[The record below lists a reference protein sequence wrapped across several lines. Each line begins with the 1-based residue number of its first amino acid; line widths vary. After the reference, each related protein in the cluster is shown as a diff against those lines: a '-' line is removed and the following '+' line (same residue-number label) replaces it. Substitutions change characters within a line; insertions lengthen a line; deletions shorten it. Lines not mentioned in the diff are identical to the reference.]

1 MMAKNRMADR
11 QRVRT
16 EKHAQADTA
25 KTWRKRLLPLVVCL
39 ALVPAPFA
47 LAANSGGQDGVPVNA
62 GDYGNDTPSGHTVT
76 IDSDVAEGVYGGYT
90 TGTESAHDNNV
101 MVSAGS
107 IRYNVYGGYA
117 NSGDATNNQVTMTG
131 GEVGVQLV
139 AGLTQ
144 TGNADGNSITLGGG
158 QVGAFVVAGRAE
170 RGTGSAN
177 NNYVVISN
185 TQVGTNVIGGQSEGG
200 MANGNTVIINDGS
213 EIGGSVNSGVGE
225 SASNNSLI
233 INGGTLKNWVSV
245 GIAGSGNATGNS
257 VIVNGGNLTG
267 GRVSFRA
274 GHSAYGNAENNSI
287 TINGGTFELLEIHG
301 GQTTLGNAYNNG
313 IVINGGDLSKVSS
326 VIGGTAVKDAIGNL
340 IVINGGQ
347 LNGGGNNIIGGYAE
361 NGNAAGNQVI
371 VTGDASV
378 SGAIAGG
385 FVVGTNSTGNATNN
399 TVTLATDAGANLAG
413 TTIYGGLIRAGSG
426 GTGDATTG
434 NTLNVDTGH
443 VEVKNIANFQTV
455 NLNVNANTAPTAG
468 QAMLALNNATGT
480 DLSGTQVNMQ
490 GAIAGGGQGQP
501 LATTVTLIRNT
512 NGLTTDANTLSGT
525 ATIKQGVSLNHHYTL
540 QADNNTLTAT
550 YNNQTTVDPAT
561 GVFTNGR
568 LATVGF
574 LNEGTDFA
582 LDTGMAR
589 AMETI
594 RAQGYGAYGAIRG
607 SDIRHDLDKG
617 GDAEVSG
624 THWLL
629 GLAGKLNTARDY
641 DLIGSIYAEAGWGN
655 IDSDNSF
662 ASGHGDTHYYGIGL
676 IGRYQQNEGT
686 MKGAYAQINAKI
698 GRASTDLESNLYDA
712 NGNRGEY
719 DEDST
724 YYGAGVGVGY
734 LWEITQAYTLDL
746 SARYQW
752 LHLDGYN
759 TDIANDP
766 YKFDDIDSHRTK
778 VGARLNYTENKQY
791 TPYIGVA
798 WEHEFSGSA
807 RGSVYG
813 YSLDDNSLKGDT
825 GVAEIGVTF
834 SPTADSAWKIDANLQ
849 GYAGQREGVAGNLV
863 VNYLF

>member
-1 MMAKNRMADR
+1 MMTDSGKSGQKRSKAGCG
-11 QRVRT
+11 T
-16 EKHAQADTA
+16 GTA
-25 KTWRKRLLPLVVCL
+25 EATGKVWRKRLLPLLVCL
-39 ALVPAPFA
+39 VFVPAPFA
-47 LAANSGGQDGVPVNA
+47 LAANSGGQENVPGT
-62 GDYGNDTPSGHTVT
+62 GDYGNDTPSGNTVT
-76 IDSDVAEGVYGGYT
+76 IDSDVGNDVIGGYAITGAADNNRITMTGGTVGHTVYGGIVDGNGTATGNSVTMSGGTIDTSFNGAYVNNGVVSGNSATVTGSAQVGWNVNGAYVTNGNASGNSATVTGGATVEGYVYGGYT
-90 TGTESAHDNNV
+90 GNGTVSGNSVTVSDSTVGYVMGGYASTGTAENNRV
-101 MVSAGS
+101 KVTNSDVTGSGGSDPSYVAGGYTYYQGTGTV
-107 IRYNVYGGYA
+107 RNNQVEVTGTTVDNVYGGWA
-117 NSGDATNNQVTMTG
+117 HNGIAS
-131 GEVGVQLV
+131 
-139 AGLTQ
+139 
-144 TGNADGNSITLGGG
+144 GNSVILTDGTAKE
-158 QVGAFVVAGRAE
+158 VFGANVHDS
-170 RGTGSAN
+170 GS
-177 NNYVVISN
+177 
-185 TQVGTNVIGGQSEGG
+185 
-200 MANGNTVIINDGS
+200 
-213 EIGGSVNSGVGE
+213 
-225 SASNNSLI
+225 
-233 INGGTLKNWVSV
+233 
-245 GIAGSGNATGNS
+245 ATGNS
-257 VIVNGGNLTG
+257 VTV
-267 GRVSFRA
+267 A
-274 GHSAYGNAENNSI
+274 
-287 TINGGTFELLEIHG
+287 
-301 GQTTLGNAYNNG
+301 
-313 IVINGGDLSKVSS
+313 
-326 VIGGTAVKDAIGNL
+326 
-340 IVINGGQ
+340 
-347 LNGGGNNIIGGYAE
+347 
-361 NGNAAGNQVI
+361 
-371 VTGDASV
+371 GDATV
-378 SGAIAGG
+378 SLDIYGG
-385 FVVGTNSTGNATNN
+385 FVHNFNGTATEGDATGN
-399 TVTLATDAGANLAG
+399 TVTLATGAGANLASA
-413 TTIYGGLIRAGSG
+413 IVYGGNSNVAGA
-426 GTGDATTG
+426 DVKTG

-455 NLNVNANTAPTAG
+455 NLNVNAETAPTAG
-468 QAMLALNNATGT
+468 QAMLALNDTAGT

-490 GAIAGGGQGQP
+490 GAIAGGTQTQP
-501 LATTVTLIRNT
+501 LATTVTLIENA

-525 ATIKQGVSLNHHYTL
+525 AIVRQGVSLNHHYTL
-540 QADNNTLTAT
+540 QADSNTLTAT
-550 YNNQTTVDPAT
+550 YDNRTTVDPAT

-582 LDTGMAR
+582 LDTGMTK

-594 RAQGYGAYGAIRG
+594 RAKGYGAYGAIRG

-698 GRASTDLESNLYDA
+698 GRASTDLESNLYDV

>member
-1 MMAKNRMADR
+1 M
-11 QRVRT
+11 
-16 EKHAQADTA
+16 
-25 KTWRKRLLPLVVCL
+25 
-39 ALVPAPFA
+39 
-47 LAANSGGQDGVPVNA
+47 SGGTIDTSFNGAYVNNGVVS
-62 GDYGNDTPSGHTVT
+62 GNSATVT
-76 IDSDVAEGVYGGYT
+76 GSAQVGWNVNGAYVTNGNASGNSATVTGGATVEGYVYGGYT
-90 TGTESAHDNNV
+90 GNGTVSGNSVTVSDSTVGYVMGGYASTGTAENNRV
-101 MVSAGS
+101 KVTNSDVTGSAGS
-107 IRYNVYGGYA
+107 DPSYVAGGYTYYQGTGTVRNNQVEITGSTVDNVYGGWA
-117 NSGDATNNQVTMTG
+117 HNGIAS
-131 GEVGVQLV
+131 
-139 AGLTQ
+139 
-144 TGNADGNSITLGGG
+144 GNSVIMTDGTAKE
-158 QVGAFVVAGRAE
+158 VFGANVH
-170 RGTGSAN
+170 TSGS
-177 NNYVVISN
+177 
-185 TQVGTNVIGGQSEGG
+185 
-200 MANGNTVIINDGS
+200 
-213 EIGGSVNSGVGE
+213 
-225 SASNNSLI
+225 
-233 INGGTLKNWVSV
+233 
-245 GIAGSGNATGNS
+245 ATGNS
-257 VIVNGGNLTG
+257 VTVAGDATVSNYIYGGLVHN
-267 GRVSFRA
+267 
-274 GHSAYGNAENNSI
+274 
-287 TINGGTFELLEIHG
+287 
-301 GQTTLGNAYNNG
+301 YN
-313 IVINGGDLSKVSS
+313 
-326 VIGGTAVKDAIGNL
+326 GTAT
-340 IVINGGQ
+340 
-347 LNGGGNNIIGGYAE
+347 E
-361 NGNAAGNQVI
+361 
-371 VTGDASV
+371 
-378 SGAIAGG
+378 
-385 FVVGTNSTGNATNN
+385 GNATGN
-399 TVTLATDAGANLAG
+399 TVTLATGAGANLAG
-413 TTIYGGLIRAGSG
+413 ATVYGGYSGVAGA
-426 GTGDATTG
+426 DAKTG

-468 QAMLALNNATGT
+468 QAMLALNDTAGT
-480 DLSGTQVNMQ
+480 DLSGTQVNMR
-490 GAIAGGGQGQP
+490 GAIAGGGQAQP
-501 LATTVTLIRNT
+501 VATTVTLIENAS
-512 NGLTTDANTLSGT
+512 GLTTDATTLSGT
-525 ATIKQGVSLNHHYTL
+525 ATIKQGISLNHRFTL
-540 QADNNTLTAT
+540 QNNTTGTGIDAIL
-550 YNNQTTVDPAT
+550 NSTTVDPAT

-594 RAQGYGAYGAIRG
+594 RVKGYGVYGAIRG

-698 GRASTDLESNLYDA
+698 GRASTDLESNLYDV

-766 YKFDDIDSHRTK
+766 YHFDDIDSHRTK

-807 RGSVYG
+807 QGSVYG

>member
-1 MMAKNRMADR
+1 MMTDSGKSGQKRSKAGCG
-11 QRVRT
+11 T
-16 EKHAQADTA
+16 GTA
-25 KTWRKRLLPLVVCL
+25 EATGKVWRKRLLPLLVCL
-39 ALVPAPFA
+39 VFVPAPFA
-47 LAANSGGQDGVPVNA
+47 LAANSGGQENVPGT
-62 GDYGNDTPSGHTVT
+62 GDYGNDTPSGNTVT
-76 IDSDVAEGVYGGYT
+76 IDSDVGNDVIGGYAITGAADNNRITMTGGTVGHTVYGGIVDGNGTATGNSVTMTGGTVTNSFNGAYVNNGVVSGNSATVTGSAQVGGNVNGAWTQNGTASGNSATVTGGVTVEGYVYGGYT
-90 TGTESAHDNNV
+90 GNGTVSGNSVTVSDSTVGYVMGGYASTGTAENNRV
-101 MVSAGS
+101 KVTNSDVTGSGGSDPSYVAGGYTYYHGTGTVRNNQVEITGS
-107 IRYNVYGGYA
+107 TVDNVYGGWA
-117 NSGDATNNQVTMTG
+117 HNGIAS
-131 GEVGVQLV
+131 
-139 AGLTQ
+139 
-144 TGNADGNSITLGGG
+144 GNSVIMTDGTAKE
-158 QVGAFVVAGRAE
+158 VFGANVHDS
-170 RGTGSAN
+170 GS
-177 NNYVVISN
+177 
-185 TQVGTNVIGGQSEGG
+185 
-200 MANGNTVIINDGS
+200 
-213 EIGGSVNSGVGE
+213 
-225 SASNNSLI
+225 
-233 INGGTLKNWVSV
+233 
-245 GIAGSGNATGNS
+245 ATGNS
-257 VIVNGGNLTG
+257 VTVAGDATVSNYIYGGLVHN
-267 GRVSFRA
+267 
-274 GHSAYGNAENNSI
+274 
-287 TINGGTFELLEIHG
+287 
-301 GQTTLGNAYNNG
+301 YN
-313 IVINGGDLSKVSS
+313 
-326 VIGGTAVKDAIGNL
+326 GTAT
-340 IVINGGQ
+340 
-347 LNGGGNNIIGGYAE
+347 E
-361 NGNAAGNQVI
+361 
-371 VTGDASV
+371 
-378 SGAIAGG
+378 
-385 FVVGTNSTGNATNN
+385 GNATGN
-399 TVTLATDAGANLAG
+399 TVTLATGAGANLANA
-413 TTIYGGLIRAGSG
+413 TVYGGDSRVAGA
-426 GTGDATTG
+426 DVRTG

-468 QAMLALNNATGT
+468 QALLSLNDTAGT
-480 DLSGTQVNMQ
+480 DLSGTQVNMR
-490 GAIAGGGQGQP
+490 GAIAGGGQAQP
-501 LATTVTLIRNT
+501 VATTVTLIENA
-512 NGLTTDANTLSGT
+512 NGLTTDATTLSGT
-525 ATIKQGVSLNHHYTL
+525 ATIKQGISLNHRFTL
-540 QADNNTLTAT
+540 QNNTTGTGIDAIL
-550 YNNQTTVDPAT
+550 NSTTVDPAT

-582 LDTGMAR
+582 LDTGMTK

-594 RAQGYGAYGAIRG
+594 RVKGYGVYGAIRG

-752 LHLDGYN
+752 LHLDGYD

-807 RGSVYG
+807 RGNVYG

>member
-1 MMAKNRMADR
+1 MMADSGKSGRKRSKAGCG
-11 QRVRT
+11 T
-16 EKHAQADTA
+16 ETA
-25 KTWRKRLLPLVVCL
+25 EATKKRWRKRLLPLLVCL
-39 ALVPAPFA
+39 AFVPAPVA
-47 LAANSGGQDGVPVNA
+47 LAANGGGQDNVPNA
-62 GDYGNDTPSGHTVT
+62 GDYGNDTPSGNDVM
-76 IDSDVAEGVYGGYT
+76 IDSDVSHNVVGGYAAGGVVKNNRVTMIGGIVGADAGGYVFGGYAGASGEASANTVAVSGGTVSGIPSGARTYGGDIYGGLVT
-90 TGTESAHDNNV
+90 DGIANDNQVTVSGNTQVDAHIYGGRIEGEGSASGNSV
-101 MVSAGS
+101 VVSDAVEVK
-107 IRYNVYGGYA
+107 NVYGA
-117 NSGDATNNQVTMTG
+117 N
-131 GEVGVQLV
+131 VQ
-139 AGLTQ
+139 Q
-144 TGNADGNSITLGGG
+144 
-158 QVGAFVVAGRAE
+158 
-170 RGTGSAN
+170 
-177 NNYVVISN
+177 
-185 TQVGTNVIGGQSEGG
+185 
-200 MANGNTVIINDGS
+200 
-213 EIGGSVNSGVGE
+213 
-225 SASNNSLI
+225 
-233 INGGTLKNWVSV
+233 
-245 GIAGSGNATGNS
+245 
-257 VIVNGGNLTG
+257 
-267 GRVSFRA
+267 
-274 GHSAYGNAENNSI
+274 
-287 TINGGTFELLEIHG
+287 
-301 GQTTLGNAYNNG
+301 
-313 IVINGGDLSKVSS
+313 
-326 VIGGTAVKDAIGNL
+326 
-340 IVINGGQ
+340 
-347 LNGGGNNIIGGYAE
+347 
-361 NGNAAGNQVI
+361 GNAAGNTVMIRGGEISGTVDGGYAINGSANDNRVLMSDGSVEGNVEGGNVGVRGSAVGNRVMVSGGEVARIVRGGVVTYGTSSDNVVTVTDAQVGEH
-371 VTGDASV
+371 VTGGYVYDGTASGNSVTVSGRASV
-378 SGAIAGG
+378 GQNVTGGYIGNEGKSIGNLVTIAD
-385 FVVGTNSTGNATNN
+385 NATVNGDIYGGYVLDSSGTATEGDVTGN
-399 TVTLATDAGANLAG
+399 TVTLATGAGANLAG
-413 TTIYGGLIRAGSG
+413 ATVYGGYSNVAGA
-426 GTGDATTG
+426 DIKTG
-434 NTLNVDTGH
+434 NTLNIHTGH
-443 VEVKNIANFQTV
+443 VEVKNIADFQTV
-455 NLNVNANTAPTAG
+455 NFNVNANTLPAAG
-468 QAMLALNNATGT
+468 QAMLALNDTAGT
-480 DLSGTQVNMQ
+480 DLSGTQVNMR
-490 GAIAGGGQGQP
+490 GAIAGGGQAQP
-501 LATTVTLIRNT
+501 VATTVTLIRNT

-525 ATIKQGVSLNHHYTL
+525 ATIKQGVSLDHHYTL
-540 QADNNTLTAT
+540 QADNNTLTAIYDGT
-550 YNNQTTVDPAT
+550 NADPAT

-594 RAQGYGAYGAIRG
+594 RVKGYGVYGAIRG

-698 GRASTDLESNLYDA
+698 GRASTDLESNLYDV

-734 LWEITQAYTLDL
+734 LWDIASAYQLDL

-766 YKFDDIDSHRTK
+766 YHFDDIDSHRTR

-807 RGSVYG
+807 RGNVYG